1 MPDPYKTL
9 GVGRLAT
16 ADELKK
22 AYRKLAKKLHP
33 DLNPGD
39 KKIETQFKEISAAYN
54 MLSEPEK
61 RRKYDRGEID
71 DQGNPRAP
79 GFAAGGPWGNAR
91 GAAGQGAAGQAR
103 GRGAKDFGLDESEND
118 EIFKDFFGF
127 GRGRSG
133 FKMRGADVTY
143 RLEVDF
149 LDAAIGG
156 KKRLGLA
163 DGKTLDVTLPPG
175 TEDGSQLRL
184 KGQGMPGQGGAPNG
198 DAFVE
203 IGVGTHPFFERDGFD
218 ILLECPITLGEAVL
232 GGTVQ
237 VPTIDGRVALKVPVG
252 SNSGT
257 QLRLKGKGIQNPKSK
272 TRGDQ
277 YVRFVVTLPAQIDA
291 DLEAAVRSWAAAH
304 PHEVRG
310 KFEGK

>member
-16 ADELKK
+16 ADEIKK

-39 KKIETQFKEISAAYN
+39 KKIEGQFKEISAAYD

-71 DQGNPRAP
+71 DNGNPRHP
-79 GFAAGGPWGNAR
+79 GFAAGGPWGGGRPGAGAGPTGAR
-91 GAAGQGAAGQAR
+91 GAR
-103 GRGAKDFGLDESEND
+103 DFGLDEGEND

-127 GRGRSG
+127 GRGRGS

-149 LDAAIGG
+149 LDAALGG

-175 TEDGSQLRL
+175 TEDGNQLRL

-203 IGVGTHPFFERDGFD
+203 IGVRPHPYFERDGFD
-218 ILLECPITLGEAVL
+218 ILLECPITLNEAVL

-237 VPTIDGRVALKVPVG
+237 VPTVDGRVALKVPLG

-257 QLRLKGKGIQNPKSK
+257 QLRLKGKGILNPKTK
-272 TRGDQ
+272 IRGDQ
-277 YVRFVVTLPAQIDA
+277 YVRFVVTLPGHVDP
-291 DLEAAVRSWAAAH
+291 DLERAVRDWAKAH
-304 PHEVRG
+304 PYDVRG
-310 KFEGK
+310 KFDLKSS

>member
-16 ADELKK
+16 ADEIKK

-39 KKIETQFKEISAAYN
+39 KKIEAQFKEISAAYD
-54 MLSEPEK
+54 MLSDAEK
-61 RRKYDRGEID
+61 RRKYDRGELD
-71 DQGNPRAP
+71 DNGNPRHP
-79 GFAAGGPWGNAR
+79 GGFTAGGPWGGTR
-91 GAAGQGAAGQAR
+91 AGNG
-103 GRGAKDFGLDESEND
+103 GRAKTAKDFGLDEDDND

-127 GRGRSG
+127 GRGKTG
-133 FKMRGADVTY
+133 LKMRGADVTY

-149 LDAAIGG
+149 LDAVLGG

-163 DGKTLDVTLPPG
+163 DGKTLDVTVPAG
-175 TEDGSQLRL
+175 TEDGAQLRL

-203 IGVGTHPFFERDGFD
+203 IGIKAHPFFERDGFD
-218 ILLECPITLGEAVL
+218 ILLECPISLNEAVL
-232 GGTVQ
+232 GGTIE

-257 QLRLKGKGIQNPKSK
+257 QLRLKGKGILNPKSK
-272 TRGDQ
+272 QRGDQ
-277 YVRFVVTLPAQIDA
+277 YVRFVVTLPRDGDA
-291 DLEAAVRSWAAAH
+291 DLERIIRDWAKSHAYD
-304 PHEVRG
+304 VRG
-310 KFEGK
+310 KFGLKTS

>member
-39 KKIETQFKEISAAYN
+39 KKIEGQFKEISAAYDV
-54 MLSEPEK
+54 LSDTEK
-61 RRKYDRGEID
+61 RRKYDRGELD
-71 DQGNPRAP
+71 DNGNPRA
-79 GFAAGGPWGNAR
+79 GFQAGNPWGNTRPGPA
-91 GAAGQGAAGQAR
+91 GPGQGRAR
-103 GRGAKDFGLDESEND
+103 TAKDFGIDEGDGD

-127 GRGRSG
+127 GRGRTG
-133 FKMRGADVTY
+133 LKMRGADVTY
-143 RLEVDF
+143 RLEVEF
-149 LDAAIGG
+149 LDAALGG

-203 IGVGTHPFFERDGFD
+203 IGVKAHPYFERDGFD
-218 ILLECPITLGEAVL
+218 ILLECPISLPEAVL
-232 GGTVQ
+232 GATVN

-257 QLRLKGKGIQNPKSK
+257 QLRLKGKGILNAKSK
-272 TRGDQ
+272 LRGDQ
-277 YVRFVVTLPAQIDA
+277 YVRFVVTLPAAIDA
-291 DLEAAVRSWAAAH
+291 DLEAKVREWAKAH
-304 PHEVRG
+304 PYDVRG
-310 KFEGK
+310 KFDLKTS

>member
-39 KKIETQFKEISAAYN
+39 KKIEAQFKEVSAAYD
-54 MLSEPEK
+54 MLSDAEK
-61 RRKYDRGEID
+61 RRRYDRGELD
-71 DQGNPRAP
+71 DNGNPRP
-79 GFAAGGPWGNAR
+79 GFQGGHPWGAR
-91 GAAGQGAAGQAR
+91 PGGAAGAGRAR
-103 GRGAKDFGLDESEND
+103 TAKDFGLDESDND

-127 GRGRSG
+127 GRGRAN

-149 LDAAIGG
+149 IDAAVGA
-156 KKRLGLA
+156 KKRVNLT
-163 DGKTLDVTLPPG
+163 DGKTIDVTLPAG
-175 TEDGSQLRL
+175 TEDGAQLRL
-184 KGQGMPGQGGAPNG
+184 KGQGMPGQGGAANG

-203 IGVGTHPFFERDGFD
+203 VSVKAHPYFERDGFD
-218 ILLECPITLGEAVL
+218 ILLECPISLPEAVL
-232 GGTVQ
+232 GGTIE
-237 VPTIDGRVALKVPVG
+237 VPTVDGRVALKVPVG

-257 QLRLKGKGIQNPKSK
+257 QLRLKGKGILNAK
-272 TRGDQ
+272 TKQRGDQ
-277 YVRFVVTLPAQIDA
+277 YVRFVVTLPKNGDA
-291 DLEAAVRSWAAAH
+291 DLEKAIGEWAKTHAYDVRS
-304 PHEVRG
+304 
-310 KFEGK
+310 KFTS

>member
-16 ADELKK
+16 ADEIKK

-39 KKIETQFKEISAAYN
+39 KKIEGQFKEISAAYD
-54 MLSEPEK
+54 MLSDVEK
-61 RRKYDRGEID
+61 RRKYDRGELD
-71 DQGNPRAP
+71 DNGNPRA
-79 GFAAGGPWGNAR
+79 GFQAGNPWGAAR
-91 GAAGQGAAGQAR
+91 PGAGQAG
-103 GRGAKDFGLDESEND
+103 GRARTAKDFGIDEGDND

-149 LDAAIGG
+149 VDAVNGG

-184 KGQGMPGQGGAPNG
+184 KGQGMPGQGGPPNG

-203 IGVGTHPFFERDGFD
+203 IGVKAHPFFERDGLD
-218 ILLECPITLGEAVL
+218 ILLECPITLTEAVL

-237 VPTIDGRVALKVPVG
+237 VPTIDGRVALKVPIG

-257 QLRLKGKGIQNPKSK
+257 QLRLKGKGIVNAK
-272 TRGDQ
+272 TKARGDQ

-291 DLEAAVRSWAAAH
+291 DLEAKIRDWSKAH
-304 PHEVRG
+304 PYDVRG
-310 KFEGK
+310 KFDLKTS